1 MHRLH
6 RHRLFFGW
14 ILLVSLL
21 THFFVA
27 HHEGVSEL
35 ILCVQANGQV
45 AIETPAAHEHGASD
59 PGHQH
64 ESSQPGQNSHH
75 CEHEGECNDLHLS
88 FVHPESYL
96 SQNASAAQDA
106 LGLRLARLLA
116 EGAFGVFAGP
126 EPAGVLQQ
134 TQAPIFAPP
143 HPPPKQ
149 REQILATT
157 YLLI

>member
-1 MHRLH
+1 MHCLH
-6 RHRLFFGW
+6 RQRLFFGW

-45 AIETPAAHEHGASD
+45 TIETPTAHAHGDSDSD
-59 PGHQH
+59 PHH
-64 ESSQPGQNSHH
+64 ESSQPEQNAHH
-75 CEHEGECNDLHLS
+75 CEHEGECSDLHLS
-88 FVHPESYL
+88 FVHPETYL
-96 SQNASAAQDA
+96 SQNTNAAQDA

-116 EGAFGVFAGP
+116 EGAFGIFARP

-134 TQAPIFAPP
+134 TQAPVLANP